1 MHFKFKKHDKVVL
14 LVEPDAEYIEY
25 EPDFEG
31 ASIKKG
37 MIGEVNIILPNG
49 KYHIRVLDGK
59 GNTIAY
65 VPLDEEEIGPLDK
78 K

>member
-1 MHFKFKKHDKVVL
+1 MHFKFKKHDKIVL

-31 ASIKKG
+31 TPIKKG
-37 MIGEVNIILPNG
+37 MTGEINIILPNG
-49 KYHIRVLDGK
+49 KYHVRVFDDKGK
-59 GNTIAY
+59 AIAY